1 MNVDEFP
8 TLVSANF
15 RLHDI
20 HGGQS
25 NEASCAGALKLLWQ
39 HEKSEGE
46 LKEQA

>member
-20 HGGQS
+20 HGGQC
-25 NEASCAGALKLLWQ
+25 NKASCAGALKLLRQ
-39 HEKSEGE
+39 HEKIEGE
-46 LKEQA
+46 LEAQA